1 MDLDGIWG
9 YATDEYWFIV
19 ITIGKDDEFWYTRR
33 YPEMVIPSWVY
44 SWVLATHRTGL
55 LMFK

>member
-19 ITIGKDDEFWYTRR
+19 ITIGKDDEFLVYT
-33 YPEMVIPSWVY
+33 
-44 SWVLATHRTGL
+44 
-55 LMFK
+55 